1 MESFVQMFNQSLQT
15 PISYTEV
22 LITNEIYLFQNKKG
36 FLKLKLEDG
45 WEIENL
51 NFKNN
56 GKFWGV
62 FLCV

>member
-1 MESFVQMFNQSLQT
+1 MRF
-15 PISYTEV
+15 
-22 LITNEIYLFQNKKG
+22 IYLFIPKQKG
-36 FLKLKLEDG
+36 FLKLKVEDRG
-45 WEIENL
+45 EIENL